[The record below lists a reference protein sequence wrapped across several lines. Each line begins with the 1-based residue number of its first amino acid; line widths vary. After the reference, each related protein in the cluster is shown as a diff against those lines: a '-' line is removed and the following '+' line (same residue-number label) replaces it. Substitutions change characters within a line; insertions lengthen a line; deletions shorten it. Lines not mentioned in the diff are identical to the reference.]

1 MGIDDGV
8 MAGSKVA
15 DVSRLAAPAAAELG
29 PAVATLGRQVLQV
42 PVTGLEALAQAL
54 VATTADIGQPPSPRP
69 FAGHITLARHRGR
82 GSLQGLVGE
91 AVSGRWTVEEIA
103 LVASVGS
110 GHPGVPN
117 RYEVVATFPLE
128 G

>member
-1 MGIDDGV
+1 MGVDDGV
-8 MAGSKVA
+8 IAGSKVA
-15 DVSRLAAPAAAELG
+15 DASRLAAPVVAELG

-42 PVTGLEALAQAL
+42 PVTGVEALAQTL
-54 VATTADIGQPPSPRP
+54 VATSAGIGQRPSARP
-69 FAGHITLARHRGR
+69 FSGHITLARHRGR

-91 AVSGRWTVEEIA
+91 AVSGRWTVDEIA
-103 LVASVGS
+103 LVASVAS

-117 RYEVVATFPLE
+117 RYELVATFPLE

>member
-1 MGIDDGV
+1 MSIDDGV
-8 MAGSKVA
+8 IAGSKVA
-15 DVSRLAAPAAAELG
+15 DASRLAAPVVAELG

-42 PVTGLEALAQAL
+42 PVTGVEALAQAL
-54 VATTADIGQPPSPRP
+54 VATSAEIGQPPRARP
-69 FAGHITLARHRGR
+69 FSGHITLARHRGR

-91 AVSGRWTVEEIA
+91 AVSGRWTVDEIA
-103 LVASVGS
+103 LVASVAS

-117 RYEVVATFPLE
+117 RYEVVATFPLK

>member
-15 DVSRLAAPAAAELG
+15 DASRLAAPAVAELG

-42 PVTGLEALAQAL
+42 PVTGVEALAQVL
-54 VATTADIGQPPSPRP
+54 VATSAEIGQPPSPRP
-69 FAGHITLARHRGR
+69 FSGHITLARHRGR

-103 LVASVGS
+103 LVASVAS
-110 GHPGVPN
+110 GRPGVPN
-117 RYEVVATFPLE
+117 RYEVVATFRLE

>member
-1 MGIDDGV
+1 MSIDDGV
-8 MAGSKVA
+8 IAGSKVA
-15 DVSRLAAPAAAELG
+15 DASRLAAPVVAELG
-29 PAVATLGRQVLQV
+29 PAVATLGRQVLHV
-42 PVTGLEALAQAL
+42 PVTGVEALAEAL
-54 VATTADIGQPPSPRP
+54 VATSAEIGQPPSARP
-69 FAGHITLARHRGR
+69 FSGHITLARRRGR

-91 AVSGRWTVEEIA
+91 AVSGRWTVDEIA
-103 LVASVGS
+103 LVASVAS